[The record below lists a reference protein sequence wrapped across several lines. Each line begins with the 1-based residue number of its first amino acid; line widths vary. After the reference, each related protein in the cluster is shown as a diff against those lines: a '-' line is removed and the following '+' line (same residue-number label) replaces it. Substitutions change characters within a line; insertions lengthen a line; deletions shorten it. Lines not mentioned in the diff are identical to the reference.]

1 MKEPVARAPGESAA
15 MPVLSSSIFV
25 RLCGKTP
32 LQEGEGMDPWE
43 AEQDLFTLHQR
54 SPDLKALD
62 LSYRALTEV
71 PFGLAE
77 FQMLETLNL
86 SHNQLIDLGGAL
98 LNLKALRTLDVSD
111 NWLVEVPRVIPLL
124 SNLEALDLSGNRLTA
139 VAIEMIVLPRLRTL
153 KLCGNPLTLDKVP
166 EPLRALTVL

>member
-1 MKEPVARAPGESAA
+1 
-15 MPVLSSSIFV
+15 
-25 RLCGKTP
+25 
-32 LQEGEGMDPWE
+32 
-43 AEQDLFTLHQR
+43 
-54 SPDLKALD
+54 
-62 LSYRALTEV
+62 
-71 PFGLAE
+71 
-77 FQMLETLNL
+77 
-86 SHNQLIDLGGAL
+86 
-98 LNLKALRTLDVSD
+98 LRTLDVSD